1 MKKFVE
7 WLLSWVS
14 NVWTVI
20 AITTITFGGIGVS
33 IRLIK
38 WVLDLLGVM

>member
-7 WLLSWVS
+7 WLSEWLS
-14 NVWTVI
+14 NVWAVI

-33 IRLIK
+33 IKVIT